1 MLEIKDLYA
10 SIEGKQILKGINLQI
25 KPGEIHV
32 LMGMNGAG
40 KSCLANVLA
49 GNPKYKLD
57 SGEIILNGK
66 TITESSPD
74 EKSKLG
80 MFMSFQNPIE
90 ISGVTIINFLRT
102 ALNEKR
108 KSQNLPELSVIEFYG
123 LLKEKMSQLEIPS
136 EFSRRYLN
144 EGFSGGEK
152 KRSEILQMLVLN
164 PEYII
169 LDECDSGL
177 DVSALKT
184 IGETINKVH
193 SKDKAILI
201 ITHYNRIL
209 NYLNVDQV
217 SIMSE
222 GKIIKTGTKELA
234 NKIERDGFKNIIS
247 GSIQ

>member
-49 GNPKYKLD
+49 GNPRYNID

-164 PEYII
+164 PDYII

-184 IGETINKVH
+184 IGETINKIH

-234 NKIERDGFKNIIS
+234 NKIERDGFKNVLSNPI
-247 GSIQ
+247 